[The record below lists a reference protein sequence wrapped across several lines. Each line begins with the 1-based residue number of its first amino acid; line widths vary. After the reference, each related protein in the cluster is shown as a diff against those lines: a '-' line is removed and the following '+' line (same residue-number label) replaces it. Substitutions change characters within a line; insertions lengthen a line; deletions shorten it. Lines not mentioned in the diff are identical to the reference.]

1 MRNSLA
7 LSHPLSLPGYF
18 NLRLSL
24 NNRVILSLALT
35 LLFLSFV
42 FYIYQINAVIS
53 ETYLINKYEK
63 KLSELQQRNKVLEAN
78 FYSVNSLENVEKLVQ
93 NLNFEKVSKVHY
105 IQVLAGQV
113 VRNPQETN
121 SNQ

>member
-7 LSHPLSLPGYF
+7 ISHPLSLPRYF
-18 NLRLSL
+18 NLRLPL

-63 KLSELQQRNKVLEAN
+63 KLSELRQQNKVLEAN
-78 FYSVNSLENVEKLVQ
+78 FYSVNSLENVEKLIQ
-93 NLNFEKVSKVHY
+93 NLSFEKVSAIHY